1 MANII
6 CALIAYLLGSIETSI
21 LLAKLFKFPDP
32 RSSGSKNAGATNV
45 LRTAGKNVALLTLI
59 GDLLKGFVAVWI
71 AHAFGVHG
79 FFLAFAGLAAVI
91 GHIFPCFFQFKGGKG
106 VATAIGALLYLSVLT
121 AIVVAVIWL
130 VVVFMTRYIS
140 LASLISI
147 TAAPILILIFS
158 KSAYFIPLLLIAA
171 LIIWKHKEN
180 IQRLQKG
187 TEHKA
192 KLKTS

>member
-32 RSSGSKNAGATNV
+32 RSGGSRNAGATNV

-71 AHAFGVHG
+71 THAFGVHG

-121 AIVVAVIWL
+121 TIIVVIIWF

-140 LASLISI
+140 LASIISI

-171 LIIWKHKEN
+171 LILWKHKEN

-187 TEHKA
+187 TEHKV